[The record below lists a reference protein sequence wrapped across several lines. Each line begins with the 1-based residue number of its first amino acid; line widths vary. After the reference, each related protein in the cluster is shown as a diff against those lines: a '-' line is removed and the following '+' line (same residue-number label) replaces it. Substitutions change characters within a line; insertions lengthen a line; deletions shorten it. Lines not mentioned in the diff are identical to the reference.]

1 MKTQCAI
8 NSSCDIPVSPWE
20 GSASRVDRGGS
31 FTLAASYA
39 RSATRNYD
47 TPEDRGSNLGLR
59 PARDIT
65 P

>member
-1 MKTQCAI
+1 
-8 NSSCDIPVSPWE
+8 
-20 GSASRVDRGGS
+20 VDRGGS